1 MVASATVIL
10 LPPPSSRRAEG
21 ARVDEGID
29 RRRTA
34 ARGPARSGDAASWD
48 PGFANAPPPR
58 EAGPPPGTARGRR
71 SFADEL
77 VGESG
82 KAPADIAFTVQ
93 RLAQERPGTSAHVED
108 WDTAIA
114 AYARAG
120 ETAAPAPGFAA

>member
-10 LPPPSSRRAEG
+10 LPPPSSRRADG

-34 ARGPARSGDAASWD
+34 ARGPARPGEAAPWD
-48 PGFANAPPPR
+48 PGYANTPPPR
-58 EAGPPPGTARGRR
+58 EAGPPPGSARGRR
-71 SFADEL
+71 TFADEL

-82 KAPADIAFTVQ
+82 KAPAAVTFAVQ
-93 RLAQERPGTSAHVED
+93 RLAQERMGTGAHIED
-108 WDTAIA
+108 WGSAIA

-120 ETAAPAPGFAA
+120 ETATPAPGFAA